1 LTSKSYSYIISS
13 CGQEQKGGILQM
25 KGNYGIKSFLLILII
40 GLLTYISIAGLE
52 IPGTEINIERV
63 ADTIRY
69 GIDIRGGVRAVLSA
83 PADIDP
89 TEEQMEAA
97 KAVVENR
104 LDFQRVYDR
113 TVLLEKSNK
122 RIIVEI
128 PWRQDEKEFDARKA
142 ISEIG
147 MTAQLTFREVDE
159 TKIDENGYLPLDDKI
174 ILQGNDVEK
183 AAPGA
188 DPNTGMVF
196 VSLEL
201 SSEGAKKFEEA
212 TGRLVGRP
220 IAIFMDEQLISAPTV
235 DEKIAGGN
243 AIIRMGGA
251 NASEASKAATD
262 LANTINAGALEFK
275 LEAPHVESISA
286 ILGKSALNVILYAG
300 LVSLI
305 LVGLFMLLYY
315 RLPGI
320 IADIALLFQIVA
332 QVLII
337 SSVGMSLTLAGIA
350 GIILTIGMGVDANV
364 IIYERIK
371 EEIRAGKTVKA
382 AIDVGFDRAFTAIF
396 DGNITTLIVAVV
408 LYMLGSGPI
417 QSFAF
422 TLGIGVLLNFV
433 TAIAI
438 SRTFLRA
445 VSGVKPLR
453 SNWLYGVK
461 GGNKNV

>member
-1 LTSKSYSYIISS
+1 
-13 CGQEQKGGILQM
+13 M

-40 GLLTYISIAGLE
+40 GFLTYIAIAGLS
-52 IPGTEINIERV
+52 IPGTEINFEKV

-83 PADIDP
+83 PAGINP

-97 KAVVENR
+97 KAVVDNR

-142 ISEIG
+142 INEIG

-159 TKIDENGYLPLDDKI
+159 TKVNENGYLPLDDKI

-183 AAPGA
+183 AAPEA
-188 DPNTGMVF
+188 DPNSGMVF
-196 VSLEL
+196 VSLKL
-201 SSEGAKKFEEA
+201 SPEGAKKFEEA
-212 TGRLVGRP
+212 TGKLVGKP
-220 IAIFMDEQLISAPTV
+220 IAIFMDDQLISAPTV
-235 DEKIAGGN
+235 DEKISGGN

-251 NASEASKAATD
+251 DTNEATKEATA
-262 LANTINAGALEFK
+262 LANTINAGALPFK
-275 LEAPHVESISA
+275 LEALQIESISA
-286 ILGKSALNVILYAG
+286 ILGKSALNVILFAG
-300 LVSLI
+300 LIAII

-320 IADIALLFQIVA
+320 IADMALLFQIVA
-332 QVLII
+332 QVMII
-337 SSVGMSLTLAGIA
+337 SSAGMSLTLAGIA
-350 GIILTIGMGVDANV
+350 GIILTVGMGVDANV

-371 EEIRAGKTVKA
+371 EEMRAGKTVQA
-382 AIDVGFDRAFTAIF
+382 SIDVGFKRAFVSVF

-408 LYMLGSGPI
+408 LYFLGSGPI

-422 TLGIGVLLNFV
+422 TLGIGVLLNFI
-433 TAIAI
+433 TAIFV
-438 SRTFLRA
+438 SRTFLRL
-445 VSGVKPLR
+445 VSGFKPTKSR
-453 SNWLYGVK
+453 WLYGVK
-461 GGNKNV
+461 GGNNNV

>member
-1 LTSKSYSYIISS
+1 
-13 CGQEQKGGILQM
+13 M

-40 GLLTYISIAGLE
+40 GLLTYTSIAGLV
-52 IPGTEINIERV
+52 IPGTEINFKKV
-63 ADTIRY
+63 ADNIRY

-83 PADIDP
+83 PEGVNP

-97 KAVVENR
+97 KQVVDNR
-104 LDFQRVYDR
+104 LDFQKIYDR
-113 TVLLEKSNK
+113 TVLLEKANK

-128 PWRQDEKEFDARKA
+128 PWKQDEKEFDARKA

-147 MTAQLTFREVDE
+147 MMAQLTFREVDE
-159 TKIDENGYLPLDDKI
+159 TKVNENGYLPLDDKI
-174 ILQGNDVEK
+174 ILKGNDVVNATPE
-183 AAPGA
+183 A
-188 DPNTGMVF
+188 DPNSGMVF
-196 VSLEL
+196 VSLKL
-201 SSEGAKKFEEA
+201 SAEGAKKFEEA
-212 TGRLVGRP
+212 TGKLVGKP
-220 IAIFMDEQLISAPTV
+220 IAIFMDDQLISAPTV
-235 DEKIAGGN
+235 DEKITGGN

-251 NASEASKAATD
+251 NTNEASKEATE
-262 LANTINAGALEFK
+262 LANTINAGALPFK
-275 LEAPHVESISA
+275 LEALQIESISA
-286 ILGKSALNVILYAG
+286 ILGKSALNVVLWAG
-300 LVSLI
+300 LLSVI

-320 IADIALLFQIVA
+320 IADAALLFQIVA
-332 QVLII
+332 QVMII

-371 EEIRAGKTVKA
+371 EEMRAGKTVKA
-382 AIDVGFDRAFTAIF
+382 AIDVGFDRAFAAIF

-408 LYMLGSGPI
+408 LYMLGSGSI

-433 TAIAI
+433 TAIVI

-445 VSGVKPLR
+445 VSSFKPLK
-453 SNWLYGVK
+453 SSWLYGVK
-461 GGNKNV
+461 GGNGNV

>member
-1 LTSKSYSYIISS
+1 
-13 CGQEQKGGILQM
+13 M

-40 GLLTYISIAGLE
+40 GLLTYTSIAGLA
-52 IPGTEINIERV
+52 IPGTEINVERV

-83 PADIDP
+83 PAGVNP

-97 KAVVENR
+97 KQVVENR
-104 LDFQRVYDR
+104 LDYQKVYDR
-113 TVLLEKSNK
+113 TVLLEKANK

-142 ISEIG
+142 INEIG

-159 TKIDENGYLPLDDKI
+159 TQVNGNDYLPLDDKI
-174 ILQGNDVEK
+174 ILQGNDVER
-183 AAPGA
+183 AAPEA
-188 DPNTGMVF
+188 DPNSGMVF
-196 VSLEL
+196 VSLKL

-212 TGRLVGRP
+212 TGSLVGKP
-220 IAIFMDEQLISAPTV
+220 IAIFMDDQLISAPTV
-235 DEKIAGGN
+235 EDKISGGN
-243 AIIRMGGA
+243 AIIRMGGG
-251 NASEASKAATD
+251 NASEASKEATE
-262 LANTINAGALEFK
+262 LANTINAGALPFK
-275 LEAPHVESISA
+275 LEALQIESISA
-286 ILGKSALNVILYAG
+286 ILGKSALNVILLAG
-300 LVSLI
+300 LVALI

-332 QVLII
+332 QVWII

-371 EEIRAGKTVKA
+371 EEVRAGKTIKA
-382 AIDVGFDRAFTAIF
+382 AIDVGFDRAFAAIF

-408 LYMLGSGPI
+408 LYMLGSGSI

-433 TAIAI
+433 TAIVI